1 MPTTRIGRI
10 ALFTAV
16 ACGVLWLGMYALE
29 AWARMPVS
37 TLNTKIFV
45 MISYAYFVVIVGI
58 ISGIMALVAKFRYA
72 DTSKIL
78 WVPIVIVLFLLFAIV
93 RSLLFS

>member
-16 ACGVLWLGMYALE
+16 AFGVLWLGMYALE

-45 MISYAYFVVIVGI
+45 MISYTYFVVIVGV

-72 DTSKIL
+72 DTSRIL
-78 WVPIVIVLFLLFAIV
+78 WVPIVIVLFLLFAVV